1 MFLTQSDLRETSTG
15 QIRRANQGDPMTNA
29 ADLFSR
35 IEEFLRL
42 SRALSLTL
50 PEEQTLVSLDAEEW
64 ERWRSM
70 SVPPGAFAPSL
81 LVRRLDYA
89 IDLLNRMVA
98 ASAPG
103 GNWSSPNER
112 RF

>member
-1 MFLTQSDLRETSTG
+1 MFLTHSDLRETSAG
-15 QIRRANQGDPMTNA
+15 QMRHANQGDPMTTA

-42 SRALSLTL
+42 SRALNLTL
-50 PEEQTLVSLDAEEW
+50 PEEQTLVSLDPEEW
-64 ERWRSM
+64 QRWRSM

-89 IDLLNRMVA
+89 IDLLHRMAA

-103 GNWSSPNER
+103 GNWSGPNER
-112 RF
+112 RL